1 MVQLITSILLLKSR
15 QVDTLRA
22 SLLGSILTNLLMMT
36 GLGFLLGGFKR
47 IEQYFSAAV
56 AQTISMLL
64 LLAVVS
70 LVIPTAS
77 HIMTDTTPSRGT
89 SVVILISYGFW
100 VLFQLKTNRSMF
112 REPAKP
118 SLKRPSLKRKLE
130 IEEGGAFRGIA
141 QIGAGTVAASGRSVN
156 QEQLV
161 RDSNAEVEDDEIDE
175 PQLSLPTAIATL
187 TVSTALIGF
196 NTSFATDS
204 IQGVLQHAGLSKTFL
219 GLVILP
225 ILSVDPTSIFV
236 AMQDKMD
243 MSISLTLERCMQ
255 TCLMVVPLVVLLA
268 WCMRIDTMTLEFDS
282 FSITALFASIIIVT
296 YVVQEGKSNW
306 WVVKPVSS
314 SKTLLTLRPG

>member
-36 GLGFLLGGFKR
+36 GLGFLLGGFKH

-77 HIMTDTTPSRGT
+77 HIMTNTTPGGILAQSRGT
-89 SVVILISYGFW
+89 SVVILISYGLW
-100 VLFQLKTNRSMF
+100 VLFQLKTNQSMF

-141 QIGAGTVAASGRSVN
+141 QIGAATVAASGGG
-156 QEQLV
+156 
-161 RDSNAEVEDDEIDE
+161 
-175 PQLSLPTAIATL
+175 
-187 TVSTALIGF
+187 VSTALIGF

-219 GLVILP
+219 RLIILP

-243 MSISLTLERCMQ
+243 ISISLTLERCMQ

-268 WCMRIDTMTLEFDS
+268 WCMKIDTMTLEFDS

-306 WVVKPVSS
+306 
-314 SKTLLTLRPG
+314 

>member
-1 MVQLITSILLLKSR
+1 
-15 QVDTLRA
+15 
-22 SLLGSILTNLLMMT
+22 MMT
-36 GLGFLLGGFKR
+36 GLGFLLGGFKH

-77 HIMTDTTPSRGT
+77 HIMTNTTPGGILAQSRGT
-89 SVVILISYGFW
+89 SVVILISYGLW
-100 VLFQLKTNRSMF
+100 VLFQLKTNQSMF

-141 QIGAGTVAASGRSVN
+141 QIGAATVAASGGGVN

-161 RDSNAEVEDDEIDE
+161 RFSNAEAEDDEIHE
-175 PQLSLPTAIATL
+175 PQLNLPTAIATL

-268 WCMRIDTMTLEFDS
+268 WCMKIDTMTLEFDS

-306 WVVKPVSS
+306 
-314 SKTLLTLRPG
+314 

>member
-36 GLGFLLGGFKR
+36 GLGFLLGGFKH

-77 HIMTDTTPSRGT
+77 HIMTDTTPGGILAQSRGT
-89 SVVILISYGFW
+89 SVVILISYGLW
-100 VLFQLKTNRSMF
+100 LLFQLKTNRSMF

-141 QIGAGTVAASGRSVN
+141 QIGAGTVAASGGGVN

-161 RDSNAEVEDDEIDE
+161 RDSNAEAEDDEIDE
-175 PQLSLPTAIATL
+175 PQLNLPTAIATL

-204 IQGVLQHAGLSKTFL
+204 IQGVLQHAGLSETFL

-243 MSISLTLERCMQ
+243 VSISLTLERCMQ

-268 WCMRIDTMTLEFDS
+268 WCMKIDTMTLEFDS

-306 WVVKPVSS
+306 
-314 SKTLLTLRPG
+314 

>member
-1 MVQLITSILLLKSR
+1 M
-15 QVDTLRA
+15 
-22 SLLGSILTNLLMMT
+22 TN
-36 GLGFLLGGFKR
+36 
-47 IEQYFSAAV
+47 
-56 AQTISMLL
+56 
-64 LLAVVS
+64 
-70 LVIPTAS
+70 
-77 HIMTDTTPSRGT
+77 TTPGGILAQSRGT
-89 SVVILISYGFW
+89 SVVISISYGLW
-100 VLFQLKTNRSMF
+100 LLFQLKTNRSMF

-118 SLKRPSLKRKLE
+118 SLKRKSSE
-130 IEEGGAFRGIA
+130 IEGREAFRAIA
-141 QIGAGTVAASGRSVN
+141 QIGAGIAAASGGGVC

-161 RDSNAEVEDDEIDE
+161 RDLEQEADEDEFNE

-187 TVSTALIGF
+187 TVSTALIAF

-225 ILSVDPTSIFV
+225 ILSVNPTSIFV

-243 MSISLTLERCMQ
+243 MSISLTLKRCMQ

-268 WCMRIDTMTLEFDS
+268 WCMKIDTMTLEFDG

-306 WVVKPVSS
+306 
-314 SKTLLTLRPG
+314 